1 MKTKALAGAL
11 PILFCPLQQIHAEK
25 IKSDKPNIVL
35 IMADDMGYSDLGFMG
50 SGIATPNLDKLAKHG
65 VVFSQFYNT
74 GRSCPSRASLLTGLY
89 AHQTGI
95 GWMTSSNLGYPG
107 YTGDLNNQCV
117 TIAQV
122 LKKVDYS
129 CYVTGKWHVTY
140 DKFMGPEGPKHNWP
154 IQRGFDRFYGHLS
167 GGGSYFSTKMTN
179 DNEQMKAP
187 ENFYLTN
194 AVTDST
200 VSIMN
205 KHFKEKKDDPFF
217 FYVAYYAPHR
227 PLQALQ
233 KDIEK
238 YRGKFMNGWEENR
251 KQRYNKLR
259 ELNMINSNCLLSDRD
274 NQIPTW
280 DDLTDEQEKVWD
292 ARMAVYAAQ
301 IDCMDQ
307 GIGKIVSTL
316 EENGELDNT
325 LILFLSD
332 NGGCAESQGGD
343 LKVED
348 VNLLGNEYP
357 QQSYRTNWANVSN
370 TPFREYKHFVHEGGI
385 STPLIAHW
393 PSKIKKTDVITSQTG
408 HITDLMPTI
417 LEIANAS
424 YPKTHNGN
432 VIHQLKGNSLL
443 PTIIDG
449 KTFKHNAV
457 YFEHQANRAVIDGEW
472 KLVSKATNTPPY
484 TGKWEL
490 YNLTTDRS
498 EMNNLILQYPEK
510 VEKLAADWEKWAQEN
525 NVLPLDNS
533 GGKEKAKKDIGHL
546 KTAK

>member
-50 SGIATPNLDKLAKHG
+50 SGIATPNLDKLAKQG

-238 YRGKFMNGWEENR
+238 YRGKFMNGWDENR

-274 NQIPTW
+274 NQIPSW
-280 DDLTDEQEKVWD
+280 DDLTDEQKKVWD

-370 TPFREYKHFVHEGGI
+370 TPFREYKHFVYEGGI

-424 YPKTHNGN
+424 YPKTYNGN
-432 VIHQLKGNSLL
+432 DIHQLKGNSLL

-490 YNLTTDRS
+490 YNLTSDRS
-498 EMNNLILQYPEK
+498 EMNDLILQYPEK